1 MAFIMVINAMHD
13 SEIAEILDTLKS
25 NGLRIAT
32 AESLTCGGIAN
43 ALTRIS
49 GASDAVNG
57 GFCVYTNEIKTKLLG
72 VPKDML
78 DRHTAVSEPVAR
90 AMAEGA
96 LEGADADIAV
106 AVTGYAGKGPSP
118 DMDGVVFISV
128 ARNFNT
134 RARAE
139 TEVWKHRFPGG
150 REEVRQR
157 TIDAALEHVRD
168 TLTLAL

>member
-1 MAFIMVINAMHD
+1 MVINAMHD
-13 SEIAEILDTLKS
+13 SEIAEILETLKS

-78 DRHTAVSEPVAR
+78 DRLTAVSGPVAR

-96 LEGADADIAV
+96 LERTGSDITV
-106 AVTGYAGKGPSP
+106 AVTGYAGKGPSE
-118 DMDGVVFISV
+118 DMDGVVYVSV
-128 ARNFNT
+128 AQNFNG
-134 RARAE
+134 RARPE
-139 TEVWKHRFPGG
+139 TEVWRHQFPGG
-150 REEVRQR
+150 REEVRRR
-157 TIDAALEHVRD
+157 TVDAALEHVRD
-168 TLTLAL
+168 TLKLIP